1 MADDSVGVGG
11 HARTG
16 MSRSRVWAVD
26 GCLGRRSVG
35 LVAVAAT
42 VGIGLYFRRWEG
54 GPANLFFV
62 SACTL
67 LVATGIIF
75 ATRRPLVAAVLVS
88 AMILIVDRA
97 SVAKHKAMDMVV
109 HAYDIIFYLSSWS
122 TLTFLWS
129 EYRGALV
136 GLGGAFVATLAIA
149 FLAYRADAT
158 RVARMHSLVGLIAF
172 AAATAVAANVKG
184 ERRNTQPYW
193 DDLVISSF
201 YSSWAE
207 TMETLWRG
215 QLIEA
220 AAVPGGS
227 AQAAPEGAGLT
238 EGASC
243 YTAAKPPHV
252 ILIHEESVVPPEYF
266 PEVSYDKSLDAM
278 FRSND
283 GKRHGL
289 RVETYGG
296 ASWLTEFSVFAGIST
311 YSFGGMRPF
320 VQSLM
325 AGKLRDS
332 LAERLAVCGYRN
344 VVFYPLNRNFVSN
357 AKFYTAIGMGE
368 IFDMDDQGAKS
379 GTERDRFYFGNAL
392 ALMEKHFKTSN
403 QPLFTFILTMAT
415 HAPYVTP
422 YLPEVDVPGG
432 GPGTNPEMSEYLRR
446 LGMARMDYAYL
457 KQELARR
464 FPDERFLIVHYGD
477 HHPIA
482 TRSYLG
488 FANARAA
495 EDVALPRDSLGF
507 LTYYA
512 VEGINYTP
520 PPLPDLDVLDVP
532 YLGTVLLEAAGL
544 PLDQPYRERK
554 RLMQVCHGRY
564 YGCDQ
569 RQEILSFHRRLIDGG
584 LIEAR

>member
-1 MADDSVGVGG
+1 MADDPVGVG
-11 HARTG
+11 ARTG
-16 MSRSRVWAVD
+16 TDRARAWRLD
-26 GCLGRRSVG
+26 GLLGRRGVG
-35 LVAVAAT
+35 LIVVLAT
-42 VGIGLYFRRWEG
+42 IGIGLYFRRWEG
-54 GPANLFFV
+54 GAANLFFV

-67 LVATGIIF
+67 LVAAGVVLV
-75 ATRRPLVAAVLVS
+75 TRRPLVAAVLVS
-88 AMILIVDRA
+88 AMIVIVDRA

-109 HAYDIIFYLSSWS
+109 HAYDIIFYLTSWS

-129 EYRGALV
+129 EYRGPVAAL
-136 GLGGAFVATLAIA
+136 GLAIVA
-149 FLAYRADAT
+149 VLLVALLAYRLDGT
-158 RVARMHSLVGLIAF
+158 RIARGYSLVGLVAF

-207 TMETLWRG
+207 TLETLWRG

-220 AAVPGGS
+220 SAVPLGS
-227 AQAAPEGAGLT
+227 ALAARGGTMLEEGT
-238 EGASC
+238 SC
-243 YTAAKPPHV
+243 ETKGKPPHV

-266 PEVSYDKSLDAM
+266 PEVAYDKSLDGM
-278 FRSND
+278 FRSSD
-283 GKRHGL
+283 GKLHGM

-325 AGKLRDS
+325 AGKLHDS

-344 VVFYPLNRNFVSN
+344 VVFYPLSRNFVSQ

-368 IFDMDDQGAKS
+368 IFDMHDQEAKS

-392 ALMEKHFKTSN
+392 DLMDKHFKTSS

-415 HAPYVTP
+415 HAPYVEP
-422 YLPEVDVPGG
+422 YMPEVDVPGG

-446 LGMARMDYAYL
+446 LGMARMDYEYL
-457 KQELARR
+457 KAELKRR

-495 EDVALPRDSLGF
+495 EDVMLPRDSLGF
-507 LTYYA
+507 HTYYA
-512 VEGINYTP
+512 VEGINYVP
-520 PPLPDLDVLDVP
+520 PPLPEIEMLDVP

-544 PLDQPYRERK
+544 PLDEPFAERK
-554 RLMQVCHGRY
+554 RLMQVCQGRY
-564 YGCDQ
+564 YGCEQ
-569 RQEILSFHRRLIDGG
+569 RQEILSFHRRLIDSG